1 MKSQKGKCAQGHTA
15 RKSSPGQGSSSDS
28 LTPGLLLVTTVIETC
43 NAGASP
49 HLGLSSKPQPAGSPH
64 LAFPPRP
71 ERGGSFLAGEIATMF
86 SSRAEP
92 LRGGLGVSGVLL
104 G

>member
-15 RKSSPGQGSSSDS
+15 RKSPGQGSSSDS

-49 HLGLSSKPQPAGSPH
+49 HLVCLPNHSPQGPLTLPSPPDQREVA
-64 LAFPPRP
+64 LFWLEKLPRCSAP
-71 ERGGSFLAGEIATMF
+71 GRSL
-86 SSRAEP
+86 
-92 LRGGLGVSGVLL
+92 
-104 G
+104 